1 MVQDSELKTSGSRFS
16 DPFERLRNEVNRV
29 LDELDLPGMSRK
41 VQDLGREKP
50 VILAFVALSIGL
62 ASGILIQRTTSRLEA
77 GRS

>member
-1 MVQDSELKTSGSRFS
+1 
-16 DPFERLRNEVNRV
+16 
-29 LDELDLPGMSRK
+29 MSRK